1 MKELV
6 MQLETLG
13 CPACAKKIETALKKT
28 EDVASAEVLFNA
40 KKAVVTATEEITPEM
55 LSSVV
60 NQLGYQ
66 VESFD

>member
-1 MKELV
+1 MKEIV

-13 CPACAKKIETALKKT
+13 CPTCAKKIETALKKT
-28 EDVASAEVLFNA
+28 EGVTSVEVLFNA
-40 KKAVVTATEEITPEM
+40 SKAVVTATEQTTPEM